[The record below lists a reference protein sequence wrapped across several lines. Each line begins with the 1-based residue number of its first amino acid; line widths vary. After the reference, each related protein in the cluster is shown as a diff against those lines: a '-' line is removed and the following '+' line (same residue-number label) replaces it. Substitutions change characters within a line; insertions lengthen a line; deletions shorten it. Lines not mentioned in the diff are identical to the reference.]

1 MSTPEPAT
9 GTQQGPDPAT
19 RSPHGSDPVARVPH
33 VSDPVDRAS
42 RVPDLVARAHQR
54 AERLGFGM
62 SCEEPVG
69 PLLAVLA
76 AGVAPGGRILEL
88 GTGAGIGTAWLA
100 SGLTGRDD
108 ATLTTVELD
117 PVLVTAFRDSAW
129 PSWTEILEG
138 DAAALLPGLGW
149 FDLIF
154 ADAVAGKWTG
164 LDLTLNALA
173 PGGVLIVDDMDLS
186 RYTDSEHRAAVQRV
200 EDTLA
205 TDTRLLTVRIP
216 AGTHLTVAT
225 RRR

>member
-1 MSTPEPAT
+1 MN
-9 GTQQGPDPAT
+9 
-19 RSPHGSDPVARVPH
+19 
-33 VSDPVDRAS
+33 AS
-42 RVPDLVARAHQR
+42 LSQAVPDLVARAEER
-54 AERLGFGM
+54 AGRLGFGM
-62 SCEEPVG
+62 SCEAPVG
-69 PLLAVLA
+69 RLLSVLA
-76 AGVAPGGRILEL
+76 AAVPAGGRILEL

-100 SGLTGRDD
+100 AGLTGRDD
-108 ATLTTVELD
+108 VTLTTVELD
-117 PVLVTAFRDSAW
+117 PALVAAFHDAPW

-138 DAAALLPGLGW
+138 DATALLPGLGR

-154 ADAVAGKWTG
+154 ADAVAGKWTD

-186 RYTDSEHRAAVQRV
+186 RYTDPEHHAAVQRV

-205 TDTRLLTVRIP
+205 TDPRLLAVRIP